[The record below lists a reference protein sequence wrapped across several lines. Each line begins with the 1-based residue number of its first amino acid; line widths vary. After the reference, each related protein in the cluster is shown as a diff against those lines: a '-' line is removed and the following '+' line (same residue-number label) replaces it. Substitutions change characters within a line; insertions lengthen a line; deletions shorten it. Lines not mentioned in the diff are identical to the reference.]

1 MGSCTASAKRSI
13 LKRTVIDTVNKRK
26 KKHLNGNIRGT
37 NAILLKILSSVEKTA
52 QQVRLSESD
61 LVYIFS

>member
-1 MGSCTASAKRSI
+1 MGYCTASAKRSI